1 MVKDK
6 SVATYEES
14 YTSPDAVC
22 AKDATY
28 SSRDRCVIDLEDI
41 KNEKQT
47 YGYIEKNHKD
57 SENKSRSFRHSR
69 AVVSRSFHNTKF

>member
-6 SVATYEES
+6 SVATYEEP
-14 YTSPDAVC
+14 YTSPDAVS

-57 SENKSRSFRHSR
+57 SEDKSCSSGHPG
-69 AVVSRSFHNTKF
+69 AVITI

>member
-1 MVKDK
+1 MVRDK
-6 SVATYEES
+6 SIASYEKP
-14 YTSPDAVC
+14 YASPDAVS

-47 YGYIEKNHKD
+47 YSYIEQNHKD
-57 SENKSRSFRHSR
+57 SENKSCTFRHTR